1 MMAARNQPLGNN
13 ETFRKN
19 KKTPKE
25 KSKMN
30 KNTFEIPLH
39 EQIERRA
46 YQIYLE
52 HGFHPGNDLADWLA
66 AEKELTEQSEA
77 EAANKPPAVLRKS
90 ATA

>member
-1 MMAARNQPLGNN
+1 MHNNN
-13 ETFRKN
+13 EELPT
-19 KKTPKE
+19 
-25 KSKMN
+25 
-30 KNTFEIPLH
+30 H

-66 AEKELTEQSEA
+66 AEKELAELSESGG
-77 EAANKPPAVLRKS
+77 ENKSLAGLRKY

>member
-1 MMAARNQPLGNN
+1 MHNNN
-13 ETFRKN
+13 EELPT
-19 KKTPKE
+19 
-25 KSKMN
+25 
-30 KNTFEIPLH
+30 H

-66 AEKELTEQSEA
+66 AEKELTELSASEG
-77 EAANKPPAVLRKS
+77 ANKSPAVLRKY

>member
-1 MMAARNQPLGNN
+1 MHNN
-13 ETFRKN
+13 N
-19 KKTPKE
+19 KEVPT
-25 KSKMN
+25 
-30 KNTFEIPLH
+30 H

-66 AEKELTEQSEA
+66 AEKELTELSESA
-77 EAANKPPAVLRKS
+77 GANKSPGGLRKY

>member
-1 MMAARNQPLGNN
+1 MHNNN
-13 ETFRKN
+13 EELPT
-19 KKTPKE
+19 
-25 KSKMN
+25 
-30 KNTFEIPLH
+30 H

-66 AEKELTEQSEA
+66 AEKELTELSESGD
-77 EAANKPPAVLRKS
+77 ANKSPAGLRKY

>member
-1 MMAARNQPLGNN
+1 MH
-13 ETFRKN
+13 
-19 KKTPKE
+19 
-25 KSKMN
+25 N
-30 KNTFEIPLH
+30 KNEELQIH

-66 AEKELTEQSEA
+66 AEKELTELSES
-77 EAANKPPAVLRKS
+77 EGANKPPAVLRKY

>member
-1 MMAARNQPLGNN
+1 MHNSNGELP
-13 ETFRKN
+13 T
-19 KKTPKE
+19 
-25 KSKMN
+25 
-30 KNTFEIPLH
+30 H

-66 AEKELTEQSEA
+66 AEKELTELSESGD
-77 EAANKPPAVLRKS
+77 ANKSPAVLRKS

>member
-1 MMAARNQPLGNN
+1 MYTEYEEPP
-13 ETFRKN
+13 T
-19 KKTPKE
+19 
-25 KSKMN
+25 
-30 KNTFEIPLH
+30 H

-66 AEKELTEQSEA
+66 AEKELTELSES
-77 EAANKPPAVLRKS
+77 EGANKPPAVLRKS